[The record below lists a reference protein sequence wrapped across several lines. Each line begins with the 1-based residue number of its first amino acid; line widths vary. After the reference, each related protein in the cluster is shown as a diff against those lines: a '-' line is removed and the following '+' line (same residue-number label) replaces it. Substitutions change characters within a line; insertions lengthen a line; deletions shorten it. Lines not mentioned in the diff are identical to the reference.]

1 MLRMNDGVRNRRG
14 QRGITL
20 FGLLFWAIVVGFF
33 ALVGMRVLPTLNE
46 YFTIKRAINKIT
58 TEGATVPEI
67 RAAFQR
73 QQDVEYSI
81 SSISAKDLNITKE
94 NDKIVVSFAYDKE
107 IELMKPVYL
116 LIKFEGRS
124 N

>member
-1 MLRMNDGVRNRRG
+1 MNDGVRNRRG

-20 FGLLFWAIVVGFF
+20 FGLLFWAIIVGFF

-81 SSISAKDLNITKE
+81 SSISSKDLNITKE